1 MESHVLPDNLML
13 EQIKIRL
20 TEAGVAV
27 TRRSSACVV
36 KKRVSL
42 RRLGSC
48 GISAAKKSPGMA
60 ALLQT
65 DLMTVVM

>member
-27 TRRSSACVV
+27 TGRSSACVV
-36 KKRVSL
+36 KKKS
-42 RRLGSC
+42 
-48 GISAAKKSPGMA
+48 IFAAAWELWHFCRKKVAGNGGTP
-60 ALLQT
+60 T
-65 DLMTVVM
+65 N

>member
-36 KKRVSL
+36 KKKYLCGGLGVVAFLPQKS
-42 RRLGSC
+42 RREWRHSYKL
-48 GISAAKKSPGMA
+48 
-60 ALLQT
+60 T
-65 DLMTVVM
+65 